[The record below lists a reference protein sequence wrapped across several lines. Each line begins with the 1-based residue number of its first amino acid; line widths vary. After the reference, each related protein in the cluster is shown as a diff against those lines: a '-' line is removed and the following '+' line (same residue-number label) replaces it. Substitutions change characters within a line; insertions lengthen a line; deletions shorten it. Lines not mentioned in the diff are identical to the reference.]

1 VTTTIELAGL
11 ELYGYHGVL
20 EEERR
25 RGQPFVLHVALELAA
40 HPAADRIED
49 AVDYREV
56 AACVRHAFEAEQVQL
71 LETLA
76 ASIADALLARF
87 PLAAARVRIS
97 KPQVRLD
104 PPVASSSVTVER
116 RR

>member
-1 VTTTIELAGL
+1 VTTIELTGF

-20 EEERR
+20 EEERE
-25 RGQPFVLHVALELAA
+25 RGQPFVLDVALELAS

-56 AACVRHAFEAEQVQL
+56 AACVREAFEAEQVQL

-76 ASIADALLARF
+76 ASIAEALLARF
-87 PLAAARVRIS
+87 PLASARVRVG
-97 KPQVRLD
+97 KPRVRLD
-104 PPVASSSVTVER
+104 PPARSSAVTVER